1 MAIVVKNL
9 AANAEDI
16 RDSVSIPGSGR
27 VPGGGHDNP
36 FQDSCLENPAEW
48 ILLGFGP
55 SSQTQLKR
63 LSMHAWTYVFV

>member
-55 SSQTQLKR
+55 
-63 LSMHAWTYVFV
+63 